1 MVMMSEGISMPAIF
15 VLSDSAGET
24 GEAVVKAAIIQF
36 FPLAISIRRIPFI
49 QSRAGIDLA
58 ITSAK
63 AANGVVVF
71 TLVIPELRDYLMEQ
85 ALIHQIVSIDLLGP
99 IISSLEKVLDR
110 QARHEPGLIHQLDED
125 YFKKVE
131 AVEFAVK
138 YDDGKDSRGIL
149 KADIILLGVSRTS
162 KTPLSMYLAHMR
174 YKVANVPLVPELK
187 PPDELFTIPPHKI
200 IGLRISTEKLNEIRK
215 ERLKALGLPDSANYA
230 NVDRIEQESEYAHKL
245 MVRLGCT
252 VIDVSNKAVEETASI
267 ILDLFRQHD

>member
-1 MVMMSEGISMPAIF
+1 
-15 VLSDSAGET
+15 
-24 GEAVVKAAIIQF
+24 
-36 FPLAISIRRIPFI
+36 
-49 QSRAGIDLA
+49 
-58 ITSAK
+58 
-63 AANGVVVF
+63 
-71 TLVIPELRDYLMEQ
+71 
-85 ALIHQIVSIDLLGP
+85 
-99 IISSLEKVLDR
+99 VLDR

-187 PPDELFTIPPHKI
+187 PPEELFTIPSHKI
-200 IGLRISTEKLNEIRK
+200 IGLRISTMKLNEIRK

-230 NVDRIEQESEYAHKL
+230 SVDRIEQESDYAHNL
-245 MVRLGCT
+245 MIRLGCT

-267 ILDLFRQHD
+267 IQDLFQKHE

>member
-1 MVMMSEGISMPAIF
+1 MMSDGISMPAIF

-36 FPLAISIRRIPFI
+36 FPLAINIRRVPFI
-49 QSRAGIDLA
+49 QSRTAIDMA

-63 AANGVVVF
+63 AANAVIVF

-85 ALIHQIVSIDLLGP
+85 AFVHHIVSIDLLGP

-110 QARHEPGLIHQLDED
+110 QARHEPGLIHQLDEE

-162 KTPLSMYLAHMR
+162 KTPLSMYLAHMS

-187 PPDELFTIPPHKI
+187 PPEELFTIPSHKI

-215 ERLKALGLPDSANYA
+215 ERLKGLGLPASANYA
-230 NVDRIEQESEYAHKL
+230 SVDRIEQESEYAHQL

-267 ILDLFRQHD
+267 IHEIFHQHA